1 MFIKWIINTLKDK
14 RSIKKE
20 ILDKGI
26 TLKNNLTGNL
36 IVGKKKKVLIGKKEI
51 ITLWKPDNKGK
62 KSIKKIENSGFKI
75 ILSSLLIYR
84 INIMK

>member
-1 MFIKWIINTLKDK
+1 
-14 RSIKKE
+14 
-20 ILDKGI
+20 
-26 TLKNNLTGNL
+26 
-36 IVGKKKKVLIGKKEI
+36 VGKKKKVLIGKKEI